1 MNEETMPICKPT
13 DQIVREA
20 LETQIELLS
29 ERSRRTDDLGD
40 LLFISKEIRNLS
52 ILLTGVRRL
61 DLLRMGYDDSSREY
75 RP

>member
-1 MNEETMPICKPT
+1 MNEETMPKCRAT
-13 DQIVREA
+13 DQIVHEA
-20 LETQIELLS
+20 LETQMELLS